1 MKVQP
6 KIWHKM
12 IIGISIPSLIALI
25 GGLLTYEY
33 INDVK
38 IRHGLVEIADDI
50 RERALELRRN
60 EKNFLLHKNDEY
72 FKYCQD
78 AIYAFN
84 NSVDNVSSE
93 IVNQIGNE
101 EFSLLRN
108 SIQTYSNHLYALL
121 LNFQQET
128 EVVEKVREEGR
139 KLEAFVSTGK
149 HVKKLSTNFILDMRR
164 WEKNYML
171 FRDKT
176 SLYKL
181 NNALLQFNN
190 LVPFCLECARYTTT
204 IQNLF
209 SVYAKN
215 DIMVNELQVTG
226 NKLEEITNWIAGS
239 ERQKVRSFFTYTQR
253 HLLIALILLCTLGP
267 LFVYKTA
274 TYIAAPIKRLA
285 EITRK
290 ISEGHLT
297 LRAPIKEHDETYS
310 LAVSFNKMLDHLE
323 LTQKSLEKSMDLLH
337 EKQKESEKRVSLGLL
352 VSGVAHE
359 LNNPLNNISLTAETM
374 KEDLMEID
382 HDQVREYISDILT
395 QCDRAQDV
403 VKNLLNFAGA
413 RKSDEKEKLDIIS
426 VVKESIHLVANQ
438 LKVSS
443 IDLVEKLPEKVFY
456 VKGTLSKLEEVFVN
470 IMVNAIQAMKENGTL
485 TIAVAP
491 DADNKNIYIKISD
504 TGCGI
509 PEKELKNIFEPFFTT
524 KPVGEGTGLGLSVA
538 HSLILE
544 HNGEID
550 VKSKIN
556 EGTTFTIR
564 LPLYEESGLL

>member
-78 AIYAFN
+78 AIYIFN
-84 NSVDNVSSE
+84 NSVNNVSSE

-121 LNFQQET
+121 LNYQQET

-139 KLEAFVSTGK
+139 KLEAFVATGK
-149 HVKKLSTNFILDMRR
+149 HVKKLSTNFILNMRR

-181 NNALLQFNN
+181 NNALLQFKNII
-190 LVPFCLECARYTTT
+190 PFCLECARYTTA

-215 DIMVNELQVTG
+215 DIMINELQVTG
-226 NKLEEITNWIAGS
+226 NKLEEITNRIAKS
-239 ERQKVRSFFTYTQR
+239 ERQKVSSFFTYTQR

-267 LFVYKTA
+267 LFVYRTA
-274 TYIAAPIKRLA
+274 KYIAAPIKRLA

-323 LTQKSLEKSMDLLH
+323 LTQKSLEKSMELLH

-359 LNNPLNNISLTAETM
+359 LNNPLNNISLTAETI

-382 HDQVREYISDILT
+382 YDQIREYINDILT

-438 LKVSS
+438 LKVSG
-443 IDLVEKLPEKVFY
+443 INLIEKFPDKVFY

-470 IMVNAIQAMKENGTL
+470 IMVNAIQAMKECGAL
-485 TIAVAP
+485 TIAVTP

-556 EGTTFTIR
+556 EGTTFTIK
-564 LPLYEESGLL
+564 LPLYEESGIL

>member
-1 MKVQP
+1 MQIQP

-12 IIGISIPSLIALI
+12 IIGISIPSLIALT
-25 GGLLTYEY
+25 GGLLTYGY

-38 IRHGLVEIADDI
+38 VRHGLVEIADDI

-72 FKYCQD
+72 YNYCQD
-78 AIYAFN
+78 AINIFN
-84 NSVDNVSSE
+84 NSVNNVSSE
-93 IVNQIGNE
+93 IVNQIGSE
-101 EFSLLRN
+101 EFSHLRN
-108 SIQTYSNHLYALL
+108 SIQTYSSHIHALL
-121 LNFQQET
+121 KNYQQEAV
-128 EVVEKVREEGR
+128 VVEKVREEGR
-139 KLEAFVSTGK
+139 KMEAFVATGRHSK
-149 HVKKLSTNFILDMRR
+149 ELSTNFILDMRR

-181 NNALLQFNN
+181 NNAILQFKNI
-190 LVPFCLECARYTTT
+190 VPFCLECASYSKA

-215 DIMVNELQVTG
+215 DIMMNELQVIG
-226 NKLEEITNWIAGS
+226 NKLEEITNRIAKN
-239 ERQKVRSFFTYTQR
+239 ERQKVRAFFTYTQR

-267 LFVYKTA
+267 LFVYQTA
-274 TYIAAPIKRLA
+274 TYIVAPIKRLA
-285 EITRK
+285 EITRR

-297 LRAPIKEHDETYS
+297 LRAPIKEHDETYL

-323 LTQKSLEKSMDLLH
+323 LTQKSLEKSMALLH

-359 LNNPLNNISLTAETM
+359 LNNPLNNISLTAETI
-374 KEDLMEID
+374 KEDLKEID
-382 HDQVREYISDILT
+382 HDQIQEYINDILT

-413 RKSDEKEKLDIIS
+413 RKSDEKDKLNIIS

-438 LKVSS
+438 LKVSN
-443 IDLVEKLPEKVFY
+443 INLIEDIPDKAFY

-470 IMVNAIQAMKENGTL
+470 IIVNAIQAMKEYGSL
-485 TIAVAP
+485 TIAVTP
-491 DADNKNIYIKISD
+491 DAENENIYINISD

-538 HSLILE
+538 HSLIME

-556 EGTTFTIR
+556 EGTMFTIK
-564 LPLYEESGLL
+564 LPLYE